1 MMVSWLAPVGFNL
14 QVDWRIVGY
23 KEDARRMDRIYKPVS
38 MGQIGLDVKRGL
50 FVKQILS
57 QQIKKKKKEKL
68 RTDHMKLL
76 TDP

>member
-1 MMVSWLAPVGFNL
+1 MSWLAPVGFNL

-57 QQIKKKKKEKL
+57 QQIKKKKRKTAHGPHE
-68 RTDHMKLL
+68 T
-76 TDP
+76 PN

>member
-1 MMVSWLAPVGFNL
+1 VSWLAPVGFNL

>member
-1 MMVSWLAPVGFNL
+1 MSWLAPVGFNL